1 MPVPP
6 GGLEAGSDGKSVT
19 LTMQDVPV
27 VDQPKWP
34 ALDANATSA
43 RMSFKMVWK
52 STGEPAVYEDAAR
65 QFRFEGTRAIC
76 QMEAQVEVPSL
87 GFSWKSDP
95 LASSSAAFAIMGNEV
110 NGRYYG

>member
-1 MPVPP
+1 MISIRPLRPADCI
-6 GGLEAGSDGKSVT
+6 GLCRFRQAGWTWV
-19 LTMQDVPV
+19 
-27 VDQPKWP
+27 
-34 ALDANATSA
+34 ALDANATPA

-52 STGEPAVYEDAAR
+52 STGEPVVYVDAAR
-65 QFRFEGTRAIC
+65 QFRFEGTRAVC

-95 LASSSAAFAIMGNEV
+95 LASSSAAFAIVGNEA

>member
-1 MPVPP
+1 VPVPS
-6 GGLEAGSDGKSVT
+6 GGLDVGADGKSVT

-52 STGEPAVYEDAAR
+52 STGEPARYEDASR
-65 QFRFEGTRAIC
+65 QFRFEGTRASC
-76 QMEAQVEVPSL
+76 QMEAQVDVPSL